1 MTSILVIKKIK
12 IQNANALSSPYT
24 IGFPAMTAW
33 LGAVHAL
40 QRFLNQNEKFKDLKF
55 KGVNV
60 ACHDIDLQ
68 VLEGKTNKL
77 ILPKMPMTKKKHDGP
92 VEPASFIPEARCHLE
107 VSLVIE
113 YDGMQFYN
121 NISQD
126 ELKNAINRLLHSR
139 IKFAG
144 GDVISRFDHAIE
156 FINSMY
162 KDEDVTKLTNH
173 LMPGY
178 LLVDRQDLVQSTM
191 EEENI
196 DALDAVISHLQVT
209 VTRGENGT
217 KPTYGRK
224 SQGWIA
230 PIATGFMGITELGK
244 ALNQR
249 DSDTQHRF
257 AEPIITLGEF
267 KMPCRFKTI
276 RDIQNM
282 LWYYHFDEANDLYLC
297 KHNKQK
303 EFN

>member
-1 MTSILVIKKIK
+1 MTNILVIKRIK

-33 LGAVHAL
+33 LGAAHAL

-55 KGVNV
+55 KGMNV
-60 ACHDIDLQ
+60 ACHNIDLQ
-68 VLEGKTNKL
+68 VLEGENYQSNKL
-77 ILPKMPMTKKKHDGP
+77 IMFRKPLLQGGKA
-92 VEPASFIPEARCHLE
+92 ASFIPEARCHLE

-113 YDGMQFYN
+113 YEGMQFRN
-121 NISQD
+121 DIQKA
-126 ELKNAINRLLHSR
+126 ELKNAINRLLHSKM
-139 IKFAG
+139 KFAG
-144 GDVISRFDHAIE
+144 GDIISRFDHAIE
-156 FINSMY
+156 FIDSLH
-162 KDEDVTKLTNH
+162 KDEDVPKLTNH

-178 LLVDRQDLVQSTM
+178 LLIDRQDLVQSTM

-209 VTRGENGT
+209 VTRGENGS
-217 KPTYGRK
+217 KPTYRRK
-224 SQGWIA
+224 SQGWIV

-244 ALNQR
+244 AMNQR
-249 DSDTQHRF
+249 DNDTQHRF

-267 KMPCRFKTI
+267 KMPCRFKTL
-276 RDIQNM
+276 RDIKNM
-282 LWYYHFDEANDLYLC
+282 LWYHHFDEANDLYLC